1 MPQGKTQI
9 TSHPDAP
16 TMVEAT
22 ALGTVSAA
30 AQLPTPSFSPGGKSE
45 SISDVSQTKSPPKFM
60 GNFEMHEA
68 AYRSADKLEARS
80 GHSLESLNSNNM
92 KCVRTSCGTA
102 MCTYVDD
109 RREHET
115 RPGSI
120 QLWPAFGMS
129 DTLLP
134 GERCYAL
141 RNENARE
148 LFGIKD
154 DSTFDPNDRLFLCGK
169 NKPSAMMAPAGL
181 DKQLTSYYE
190 IYRGYSTRIP

>member
-1 MPQGKTQI
+1 MDAGGTGVSKT
-9 TSHPDAP
+9 TSAP
-16 TMVEAT
+16 M
-22 ALGTVSAA
+22 
-30 AQLPTPSFSPGGKSE
+30 
-45 SISDVSQTKSPPKFM
+45 FM

-109 RREHET
+109 RRESGRTH
-115 RPGSI
+115 GSM
-120 QLWPAFGMS
+120 QTWPAFGMS

-141 RNENARE
+141 RHENARE

-181 DKQLTSYYE
+181 EKQLTSYGQVAE
-190 IYRGYSTRIP
+190 AWANKIP